1 MQIDKRTNL
10 KEWSEQE
17 RLGEEMFKACYRMQS
32 LNDCIYT
39 TVKKTP
45 DGHVAITLVPDKFD
59 IRTAEQT
66 VINNLKEKLGIIT
79 DYPHFVSGQTMQ

>member
-17 RLGEEMFKACYRMQS
+17 RLGEEIFKACYRMQVF
-32 LNDCIYT
+32 DECIYT
-39 TVKKTP
+39 TVKRTS
-45 DGHVAITLVPDKFD
+45 DGIIAITLVLDKFD
-59 IRTAEQT
+59 IKTAEQT

-79 DYPHFVSGQTMQ
+79 DYPHFVSGQTLK